1 MAYYSSNPIVSM
13 DTISQQWLL
22 SHQKDQLPAGYAA
35 VIGFLVICGTA
46 YSMFSM
52 IEIFA
57 YGHIV
62 EPRDIMMYCCVN
74 EGILCLTK

>member
-1 MAYYSSNPIVSM
+1 MGSM
-13 DTISQQWLL
+13 SQQLLL
-22 SHQKDQLPAGYAA
+22 SHQKEQLPAGYAA

-46 YSMFSM
+46 YSMFGL

-62 EPRDIMMYCCVN
+62 ELRDIMMWCCFN
-74 EGILCLTK
+74 EGTYA